1 MRDFCRDV
9 CYDRITTE
17 PGRWE
22 IPSVDLPWM
31 PRASSGPGRLAV
43 ALSCAALSRPP
54 TREHGNPGG
63 SWFRVTESAGLLAT
77 FLDRREEGSPSM
89 PIEGYPK
96 EATLK
101 DERVVTIRPLTN
113 GDFDKLR
120 AFFEALPEEDRLFM
134 RHDVTDSEV
143 VGQWVGQI
151 DFDRVIPLVAEEG
164 DKIVA
169 NSTLHLSAHGWATHV
184 GHIRLA
190 TARTHRHVG
199 LGTLIAREMVL
210 LAEKRNL
217 EKLQSQVIED
227 NVGSVKLFENLGF
240 KVVAVLKDLVK
251 DQKGNKRNLAIMI
264 ADVADIERILEDWI
278 HDSMIP
284 AFRVPDDGVE

>member
-1 MRDFCRDV
+1 LGVRDS
-9 CYDRITTE
+9 T
-17 PGRWE
+17 
-22 IPSVDLPWM
+22 
-31 PRASSGPGRLAV
+31 GPLV
-43 ALSCAALSRPP
+43 MML
-54 TREHGNPGG
+54 EQ
-63 SWFRVTESAGLLAT
+63 
-77 FLDRREEGSPSM
+77 REEGSPSM
-89 PIEGYPK
+89 SIEGYPK

-101 DERVVTIRPLTN
+101 DERVVTIRPLTHA
-113 GDFDKLR
+113 DFDKLR

-134 RHDVTDSEV
+134 RHDVTDPEV
-143 VGQWVGQI
+143 VAQWVGQI
-151 DFDRVIPLVAEEG
+151 DFDRVIPLVAEES

-169 NSTLHLSAHGWATHV
+169 NSTLHLATHGWATHV

-227 NVGSVKLFENLGF
+227 NVGSVRLFENLGF

-251 DQKGNKRNLAIMI
+251 DQKGKKRNLAIMI
-264 ADVADIERILEDWI
+264 ADVADIERILDDWI
-278 HDSMIP
+278 QDSMIP